1 MTCSI
6 SEPGRLLLC
15 IVSEFQMKNLNN
27 FLFPLQAKN
36 KRPAQKPEGYRR
48 MGIKLE
54 TLSPVVQKVKALQE
68 HHMLILETRPNKSL
82 ASAYHTV
89 QTYS

>member
-1 MTCSI
+1 
-6 SEPGRLLLC
+6 
-15 IVSEFQMKNLNN
+15 MKNLNN

-36 KRPAQKPEGYRR
+36 KKPAQKPEGYRG

-68 HHMLILETRPNKSL
+68 HRILLNL
-82 ASAYHTV
+82 SALLLYFSPTL
-89 QTYS
+89 Y